1 MPGRIMPLER
11 FNPPNRSA
19 TGPDALAV
27 AASQRRALNDLF
39 SLTYE
44 ELRRLASAVKR
55 GDPCSTLN
63 PTALVNEAW
72 L

>member
-1 MPGRIMPLER
+1 MPGKNGTPVVSELLKGAAGDKEAALRAA
-11 FNPPNRSA
+11 NRRV
-19 TGPDALAV
+19 TDE
-27 AASQRRALNDLF
+27 LF

-44 ELRRLASAVKR
+44 ELRRLASSVKR
-55 GDPCSTLN
+55 GDPNATLN